1 MDVLFNLIVFFP
13 LIHKSSIVS
22 KDMRP
27 KCLHAIACFGL
38 TTLGL
43 RSSQC

>member
-13 LIHKSSIVS
+13 LIYMSSIVS
-22 KDMRP
+22 KGMRP

-38 TTLGL
+38 STLGTENAHG
-43 RSSQC
+43 